1 MATTANTIQFLQRVP
16 LFQGLD
22 NRQLGKIAQR
32 LIERHFA
39 AGQPMVTQGD
49 VGQGLFIIVSG
60 RAEATRA
67 RLDGTKVVVNTFGP
81 TDFFGEMALLDEGVR
96 TATVQAL
103 EATDCLA
110 LTYWDFQGILKQ
122 DADMAVTILQE
133 LARRFRMALDRLQ

>member
-1 MATTANTIQFLQRVP
+1 MATRADTIQFLQRVP

-22 NRQLGKIAQR
+22 NRQLDRVAQR
-32 LIERHFA
+32 LIERHFP
-39 AGQPMVTQGD
+39 AGERIVTQGQ
-49 VGQGLFIIVSG
+49 VGQGLFIMVSG
-60 RAEATRA
+60 RAEATRE
-67 RLDGTKVVVNTFGP
+67 RLDGTAVVVNTFGP

-122 DADMAVTILQE
+122 DADMAVIILQV
-133 LARRFRMALDRLQ
+133 LARRFRAALDALQ